1 MRVAILFVTS
11 FITIFSVSA
20 NEANIELLA
29 GVEAGIETQT
39 SMSDHDLIRTQ
50 LILSQEKIGTTNG
63 WFNADSNMQYD
74 ITINHHFKHNDKQC
88 IGYSLRMTQ
97 GLLKETKQLN
107 ACKNI
112 HNQWIS
118 TYEDPTKN

>member
-1 MRVAILFVTS
+1 MIV
-11 FITIFSVSA
+11 FSVSA
-20 NEANIELLA
+20 NESSIELLA

-50 LILSQEKIGTTNG
+50 LILSQEKIGATSG

-74 ITINHHFKHNDKQC
+74 ITINQQYKHNQRSC
-88 IGYSLRMTQ
+88 LGYSLSITQ

-107 ACKNI
+107 ACKNV